1 MENNAGIK
9 NFFKSPLGKVILTAT
24 FIVLIYGGILLCLSF
39 NQPLIALPI
48 ALAMTVFGW
57 KKLGPTNPFLKIFAS
72 GNFLIFYYIFK
83 LMLAVFIGYIVA
95 PFQLSRMIVKHIESK
110 E

>member
-24 FIVLIYGGILLCLSF
+24 FIVLIYGGISLCF
-39 NQPLIALPI
+39 AIGKPIIALPI

-57 KKLGPTNPFLKIFAS
+57 KKLGPTNPFLMIFAS
-72 GNFLIFYYIFK
+72 ANFMLFYYIFK
-83 LMLAVFIGYIVA
+83 LFLAVFIGYIVA
-95 PFQLSRMIVKHIESK
+95 PFQIGRMIVKKIESK